1 MFVGQI
7 SWRTSGVNNE
17 LKNNRAKNNSLK
29 SIVVVFGAMSF
40 EWLAIGLVFKPWL
53 DKTRASM
60 GKSRKHLAT
69 APPIKVQ
76 KLASL
81 RSMLILPKK

>member
-1 MFVGQI
+1 M
-7 SWRTSGVNNE
+7 
-17 LKNNRAKNNSLK
+17 AKNNLLK

-40 EWLAIGLVFKPWL
+40 EWLAIGLVFKPLL

-60 GKSRKHLAT
+60 DKSWKHLAT
-69 APPIKVQ
+69 SLPQPPIKVQ

-81 RSMLILPKK
+81 RSILILPKKQLI

>member
-1 MFVGQI
+1 M
-7 SWRTSGVNNE
+7 
-17 LKNNRAKNNSLK
+17 AKNNSLK
-29 SIVVVFGAMSF
+29 SIEVVFGAMSF

-60 GKSRKHLAT
+60 DKSRKHLAT
-69 APPIKVQ
+69 PPPPIKFQ

-81 RSMLILPKK
+81 RSMLILPKKQLI